1 VATDDEISAKG
12 IGARCARLGGDQHA
26 AEIIPHPEGAASPLA
41 ECVKSRVGD
50 CADLKCG
57 GTEGAGLAPSD
68 LLQRQS
74 RNAHDR
80 VREPLGLRGRDG
92 DTIAHRAGSSRGL
105 VTSTIDEIDDE
116 RFEWTLRVDDADA
129 RRVPRDPPR
138 GVGRPVDW
146 VDDGQKLA
154 PDAAHSRLFAQHRET
169 GAEQY
174 FERRFVGDDI
184 DSILTVDFARS
195 GPVLDLGDRNDDRL
209 NGAFHDGEEIAGSH
223 IRKLPGGLPVRPGA
237 DGLGAA
243 EKRARASPTLD
254 AMAVIDVA
262 GYVAE
267 LKDHATDHGFHVHDE
282 RHFVETYSL
291 RQFWEVDLHPEEG
304 CGGPIDL
311 HLALEVDPRTLLDF
325 EDAVVALPDDEEPP
339 DKWSFP
345 LTFNW
350 GIPPLPNGP
359 DLLRLAIDLAGVGG
373 VELPLE
379 ISATD
384 SFGSVTDPPVR
395 RLTIVARHEVSL
407 ARVLAGEE
415 LLCDTFDR
423 TRAVSRFLL
432 DAVPDWLGE

>member
-1 VATDDEISAKG
+1 
-12 IGARCARLGGDQHA
+12 
-26 AEIIPHPEGAASPLA
+26 
-41 ECVKSRVGD
+41 
-50 CADLKCG
+50 
-57 GTEGAGLAPSD
+57 
-68 LLQRQS
+68 
-74 RNAHDR
+74 
-80 VREPLGLRGRDG
+80 
-92 DTIAHRAGSSRGL
+92 
-105 VTSTIDEIDDE
+105 
-116 RFEWTLRVDDADA
+116 
-129 RRVPRDPPR
+129 
-138 GVGRPVDW
+138 
-146 VDDGQKLA
+146 
-154 PDAAHSRLFAQHRET
+154 
-169 GAEQY
+169 
-174 FERRFVGDDI
+174 
-184 DSILTVDFARS
+184 
-195 GPVLDLGDRNDDRL
+195 
-209 NGAFHDGEEIAGSH
+209 
-223 IRKLPGGLPVRPGA
+223 
-237 DGLGAA
+237 
-243 EKRARASPTLD
+243 
-254 AMAVIDVA
+254 MAVIDVA

-325 EDAVVALPDDEEPP
+325 EDAVVALPDEEEPP

-359 DLLRLAIDLAGVGG
+359 DLLRLAIDLAGIGG

-407 ARVLAGEE
+407 AKVLAGEE

-432 DAVPDWLGE
+432 DAAPAWLEQ